1 MILLMSE
8 DIFGID
14 IVGDTK
20 YITYICYMSNK
31 ERKEFSEA
39 IKKYISK
46 LSNNKE
52 ASKRFLVDTGIITE
66 KGNLREP
73 YK

>member
-1 MILLMSE
+1 MS
-8 DIFGID
+8 D
-14 IVGDTK
+14 
-20 YITYICYMSNK
+20 K

-39 IKKYISK
+39 IKKYTSK

-52 ASKRFLVDTGIITE
+52 ASKKFLVDTGIITE

-73 YK
+73 YKQLCTPQEVD